1 MTFVIKNRLWE
12 NIAIHITLTIIKIF
26 MELAVIKL
34 GIPEASVFKSKACKY
49 EQERTN
55 LFLLLTGQLP
65 VSLGA
70 ELMVTDTNGL

>member
-1 MTFVIKNRLWE
+1 
-12 NIAIHITLTIIKIF
+12 
-26 MELAVIKL
+26 MELVVIKL
-34 GIPEASVFKSKACKY
+34 RIPEASVFKSKVCKY
-49 EQERTN
+49 EQERTD